1 MGKRTMIDLL
11 LALHGLAQQRGEGLL
26 PELAE
31 GLRKAAAG
39 GENRMT
45 VISGDAGG
53 YGGEKDAG
61 RSKVEQTGSRNSEK
75 TQKAG

>member
-1 MGKRTMIDLL
+1 MQTMIGLL

-39 GENRMT
+39 GENRVT

-53 YGGEKDAG
+53 YWGEKDAV
-61 RSKVEQTGSRNSEK
+61 RPKVEQTGSRDSK
-75 TQKAG
+75 RTQKAG